1 MRNEP
6 LSPRLQREFKTIT
19 VMQQI
24 YCHAQH
30 GLKTG
35 LCPDCA
41 RLSAYALERL
51 NKCPFQDAK
60 PTCANC
66 PVHCYRKE
74 MRERVRTVMRFAGP
88 RMLLRHPLL
97 AVLHLLD
104 GLRKVPQRA
113 R

>member
-1 MRNEP
+1 MRNHP
-6 LSPRLQREFKTIT
+6 LSPRLQRELKTIT
-19 VMQQI
+19 AMQQI

-41 RLSAYALERL
+41 RLSAYAQERL
-51 NKCPFQDAK
+51 DKCPFQESK

-66 PVHCYRKE
+66 PIHCYRKE
-74 MRERVRTVMRFAGP
+74 IHRRVRTVMRYAGP

-97 AVLHLLD
+97 AILHLLD
-104 GLRKVPQRA
+104 GLRKAPERA